1 MMFMMLPVGVML
13 TRVHPDGGYT
23 IFCHLYTLFF
33 MLITDSE
40 GVEQLIV

>member
-1 MMFMMLPVGVML
+1 MLPAGAML
-13 TRVHPDGGYT
+13 TGVHPDGGYA
-23 IFCHLYTLFF
+23 IFCHLYTVFF

>member
-1 MMFMMLPVGVML
+1 MMLPIGVRL
-13 TRVHPDGGYT
+13 TWEHPGRGYT
-23 IFCHLYTLFF
+23 IFCHLYTVFL